1 MSHAVEGTVSAM
13 IYWLSTGGVSAL
25 LLLSAAT
32 YVFHQPTI
40 DGVRALGFPDFFRI
54 ELAVL
59 KLMAAAVIILPM
71 LPGPMKEWAYAGVAL
86 FILTAIVA
94 HTAHGDPVA
103 LTLVNL
109 AAAGLLATSYL
120 TRPI

>member
-59 KLMAAAVIILPM
+59 KLVAAAVRI
-71 LPGPMKEWAYAGVAL
+71 
-86 FILTAIVA
+86 
-94 HTAHGDPVA
+94 
-103 LTLVNL
+103 NS
-109 AAAGLLATSYL
+109 AT
-120 TRPI
+120 PA